1 MKHLRAAN
9 DKERSNVHL
18 EVAEAELRELKDQQ
32 KRARPLPARLQ
43 AAANRSA
50 SCRTVQ
56 AAAAAKLEA
65 AKAGLL
71 EAAAELAEADCKLLE
86 ADQEEAVVRQQAGA
100 STADYT
106 VRTILDEVARALK
119 THAEE
124 NVAQSLITL
133 LSQAFQLATS
143 SPVQPAPAAA
153 AAAAPAPPSQAAAAP
168 QKSAA
173 AIEAKAAAE
182 AWAEGQVKAAWE
194 KEAAA
199 AVAAAAA
206 QRRQQQP
213 AAAAGAA
220 SQPVPLR
227 PLQQPELQQSPG
239 LLQQLGQQQQQQQQ
253 QVPAAG
259 GLAGGGPSRRQQRTG
274 LRSDGSSEEESEGL
288 EGRSRSPGGGPATAS
303 GNIAPHNVPVGRA
316 AGSRAARRKA
326 AKVAEDDSK
335 AAEEI
340 AAGRQLTLEQAAAR
354 AVDEAAFLAGA
365 KFAGY

>member
-1 MKHLRAAN
+1 M
-9 DKERSNVHL
+9 
-18 EVAEAELRELKDQQ
+18 
-32 KRARPLPARLQ
+32 
-43 AAANRSA
+43 
-50 SCRTVQ
+50 
-56 AAAAAKLEA
+56 
-65 AKAGLL
+65 
-71 EAAAELAEADCKLLE
+71 
-86 ADQEEAVVRQQAGA
+86 
-100 STADYT
+100 
-106 VRTILDEVARALK
+106 DEVARALK

-143 SPVQPAPAAA
+143 SPVQPAPPA

-173 AIEAKAAAE
+173 AIAAKAAAE

-199 AVAAAAA
+199 AVAAAVA
-206 QRRQQQP
+206 QRHHQQQP

-227 PLQQPELQQSPG
+227 PLQQPELQHSPG
-239 LLQQLGQQQQQQQQ
+239 LSQQLGQQQQQQQQ

-274 LRSDGSSEEESEGL
+274 PRSDGSSEEESEGL
-288 EGRSRSPGGGPATAS
+288 EGRSRAPGGGPATAS

-316 AGSRAARRKA
+316 AGSRAARCKA
-326 AKVAEDDSK
+326 AKLAEDDSK